1 MQSNRLVLSV
11 ALLSALVIIAFPI
24 TSLLFKQEPDVTV
37 LNHDSFFIIV
47 QTFIWAVAVGLI
59 ATAIGWPLGL
69 RFSGHSLGMRRLIY
83 TTLLLTLAIP
93 SYAIYYAWWQT
104 WPAGSGIH
112 NLVVAYDFMSF
123 ATKCTLALALVGWS
137 WPIAALIAGTCVSGN
152 DSTQLL
158 HRVDGVRLKTRVVHN
173 VRMHFPLMLASCVF
187 IAVLTAANTT
197 CFDLAQVHSIGNELR
212 AIIAT
217 GGSITDSPMLALS
230 SMFFAIIAAI
240 VVMRFKTK
248 NKSDQVD
255 FPRTSFTPLLIVW
268 IFLSGGPIIVGAVF
282 ATSAD
287 ILLLFS
293 QYGGDVARSLLTATM
308 TASGCVFILFISTI
322 LHAARSD
329 HVRYIAKFLDYC
341 WIAAALLPATIVA
354 EAAMH
359 AWNQPLLD
367 IVYRSSFLIVFAQ
380 LAQIGFLGSLAGRW
394 VSSNHAVE
402 LLLSCD
408 APKSIRVFWS
418 AVRSRIIGA
427 SIVVVALSMA
437 MSMGEVA
444 MTTQLSQPA
453 TNQPIAVALLHA
465 MHYQRPQIVTSVILF
480 FVLFAVISGIVV
492 SFGMRKCTLS
502 MLISICF
509 VFVGC
514 GQSETKPA
522 IRGLIPTIV
531 IGGTGQS
538 DGHFV
543 TPRAADF
550 KDSILV
556 VIDKTGRLQRFDQHG
571 SFLSAWSLPPTGNG
585 FPTGVTLDDQGNI
598 WIADT
603 HGHRVRVLDPLG
615 NELLIFGEYGT
626 GDGQFLYPTDI
637 AFGLQGEVYV
647 SEYGGNDRINVFDR
661 SGTFIRSIGGHG
673 DGRNEFRRPQSIVVD
688 QRTGDLYVADSGN
701 HRIVA
706 LDRHG
711 EVIRIISEV
720 GREPSK
726 LLYPYSLLF
735 DTPDTILVC
744 EFGNNRLQR
753 FSTDGKSLGIWG
765 SPGSEMGLLRTP
777 WGVAAT
783 SGGIV
788 IADTGNNRLQL
799 LPYMML
805 TNQ

>member
-11 ALLSALVIIAFPI
+11 ALLIALVIIAFPI
-24 TSLLFKQEPDVTV
+24 TSLLFKQEPAVTV

-47 QTFIWAVAVGLI
+47 QTFVWAVAVGLI

-69 RFSGHSLGMRRLIY
+69 RFSGLSLSMRRLIY

-112 NLVVAYDFMSF
+112 NLVVAYDVMSF

-152 DSTQLL
+152 DSMQLL

-248 NKSDQVD
+248 NKSEQVD
-255 FPRTSFTPLLIVW
+255 FPRTSFIPLLIVW

-308 TASGCVFILFISTI
+308 TASGCVFILFISSI

-329 HVRYIAKFLDYC
+329 HVRYIAKLLDYC

-354 EAAMH
+354 EAAML

-367 IVYRSSFLIVFAQ
+367 IVYRSPFLIVFAQ

-408 APKSIRVFWS
+408 APKSIPVFWS
-418 AVRSRIIGA
+418 ALRSRMTGA
-427 SIVVVALSMA
+427 AIVVVALSMA

-453 TNQPIAVALLHA
+453 TNQPIAVALLNA

-480 FVLFAVISGIVV
+480 FVVFAVISGIVIA
-492 SFGMRKCTLS
+492 FGMRKCTLS

-522 IRGLIPTIV
+522 IRELIPTTI
-531 IGGTGQS
+531 IGGTGQR

-550 KDSILV
+550 KDGILV

-637 AFGLQGEVYV
+637 AFQHDGLVLV
-647 SEYGGNDRINVFDR
+647 SEYGGNDRISVFDHA
-661 SGTFIRSIGGHG
+661 GNFLHAFGKHG
-673 DGRNEFRRPQSIVVD
+673 KGAEEFRRPQSIAVHPE
-688 QRTGDLYVADSGN
+688 TNLMYITDSAN
-701 HRIVA
+701 HRIVVYDINGT
-706 LDRHG
+706 LINTFGSVGNKSG
-711 EVIRIISEV
+711 E
-720 GREPSK
+720 
-726 LLYPYSLLF
+726 LLYPYSIVVLHDGTLLV
-735 DTPDTILVC
+735 T
-744 EFGNNRLQR
+744 EFGNNRLQQ
-753 FSTDGKSLGIWG
+753 FNQQGKSLGVWG
-765 SPGSEMGLLRTP
+765 SAGFAHGEYKTP
-777 WGVAAT
+777 WGAVLMQD
-783 SGGIV
+783 GVLV
-788 IADTGNNRLQL
+788 IDTGNNRLQL
-799 LPYMML
+799 FKGFMM
-805 TNQ
+805 

>member
-11 ALLSALVIIAFPI
+11 ALLIALVIIAFPI
-24 TSLLFKQEPDVTV
+24 TSLLFKQEPAVTV

-47 QTFIWAVAVGLI
+47 QTFVWAVAVGLI

-69 RFSGHSLGMRRLIY
+69 RFSGLSLSMRRLIY

-112 NLVVAYDFMSF
+112 NLVVAYDVMSF

-152 DSTQLL
+152 DSMQLL

-248 NKSDQVD
+248 NKSEQVD
-255 FPRTSFTPLLIVW
+255 FPRTSFIPLLIVW

-308 TASGCVFILFISTI
+308 TASGCVFILFISSI

-329 HVRYIAKFLDYC
+329 HVRYIAKLLDYC

-354 EAAMH
+354 EAAML

-367 IVYRSSFLIVFAQ
+367 IVYRSPFLIVFAQ

-408 APKSIRVFWS
+408 APKSIPVFWS
-418 AVRSRIIGA
+418 ALRSRMTGA
-427 SIVVVALSMA
+427 AIVVVALSMA

-453 TNQPIAVALLHA
+453 TNQPIAVALLNA

-480 FVLFAVISGIVV
+480 FVVFAVISGIVV
-492 SFGMRKCTLS
+492 AFGMRKCTLS

-522 IRGLIPTIV
+522 IRELIPTTI
-531 IGGTGQS
+531 IGGTGQR

-550 KDSILV
+550 KDGILV

-637 AFGLQGEVYV
+637 AFQHDGLVLV
-647 SEYGGNDRINVFDR
+647 SEYGGNDRISVFDHA
-661 SGTFIRSIGGHG
+661 GNFLHAFGKHG
-673 DGRNEFRRPQSIVVD
+673 KGAEEFRRPQSIAVHPE
-688 QRTGDLYVADSGN
+688 TNLMYITDSAN
-701 HRIVA
+701 HRIVVYDINGT
-706 LDRHG
+706 LINTFGSVGNKSG
-711 EVIRIISEV
+711 E
-720 GREPSK
+720 
-726 LLYPYSLLF
+726 LLYPYSIVVLHDGTLLV
-735 DTPDTILVC
+735 T
-744 EFGNNRLQR
+744 EFGNNRLQQ
-753 FSTDGKSLGIWG
+753 FNQQGKSLGVWG
-765 SPGSEMGLLRTP
+765 SAGFAHGEYKTP
-777 WGVAAT
+777 WGAVLMQD
-783 SGGIV
+783 GVLV
-788 IADTGNNRLQL
+788 IDTGNNRLQL
-799 LPYMML
+799 FKGFMM
-805 TNQ
+805 

>member
-11 ALLSALVIIAFPI
+11 ALLIALVIIAFPI
-24 TSLLFKQEPDVTV
+24 TSLLFKQEPAVTV

-47 QTFIWAVAVGLI
+47 QTFVWAVAVGLI

-69 RFSGHSLGMRRLIY
+69 RFSGLSLSMRRLIY

-112 NLVVAYDFMSF
+112 NLVVAYDVMSF

-152 DSTQLL
+152 DSMQLL

-173 VRMHFPLMLASCVF
+173 VRMHFPLMLASCLF

-248 NKSDQVD
+248 NKSEQVD
-255 FPRTSFTPLLIVW
+255 FPRTSFIPLLIVW

-308 TASGCVFILFISTI
+308 TASGCVFILFISSI

-329 HVRYIAKFLDYC
+329 HVRYIAKLLDYC

-354 EAAMH
+354 EAAML

-367 IVYRSSFLIVFAQ
+367 IVYRSPFLIVFAQ

-408 APKSIRVFWS
+408 APKSIPVFWS
-418 AVRSRIIGA
+418 ALRSRMTGA
-427 SIVVVALSMA
+427 AIVVVALSMA

-453 TNQPIAVALLHA
+453 TNQPIAVALLNA

-480 FVLFAVISGIVV
+480 FVVFAVISGLVV
-492 SFGMRKCTLS
+492 AFGMRKCTLS

-509 VFVGC
+509 IFVGC

-522 IRGLIPTIV
+522 IRELIPTTI
-531 IGGTGQS
+531 IGGTGQR

-550 KDSILV
+550 KDGILV

-637 AFGLQGEVYV
+637 AFQHDGLVLV
-647 SEYGGNDRINVFDR
+647 SEYGGNDRISVFDHAGNFLHAF
-661 SGTFIRSIGGHG
+661 GTHG
-673 DGRNEFRRPQSIVVD
+673 KGAEEFRRPQSIAVHPE
-688 QRTGDLYVADSGN
+688 TNLMYITDSAN
-701 HRIVA
+701 HRIVVYDINGT
-706 LDRHG
+706 LINTFGSVGNKSG
-711 EVIRIISEV
+711 E
-720 GREPSK
+720 
-726 LLYPYSLLF
+726 LLYPYSIVVLHDGTLLV
-735 DTPDTILVC
+735 T
-744 EFGNNRLQR
+744 EFGNNRLQQ
-753 FSTDGKSLGIWG
+753 FNQQGKSLGVWG
-765 SPGSEMGLLRTP
+765 SAGFAHGEYKTP
-777 WGVAAT
+777 WGAVLMQD
-783 SGGIV
+783 GVLV
-788 IADTGNNRLQL
+788 IDTGNNRLQL
-799 LPYMML
+799 FKGFMM
-805 TNQ
+805 

>member
-1 MQSNRLVLSV
+1 VQSNRLVLSV
-11 ALLSALVIIAFPI
+11 ALLIALVIIAFPI
-24 TSLLFKQEPDVTV
+24 TSLLFKQEPAVTV

-47 QTFIWAVAVGLI
+47 QTFVWAVAVGLI

-69 RFSGHSLGMRRLIY
+69 RFSGLSLSMRRLIY

-112 NLVVAYDFMSF
+112 NLVVAYDVMSF

-152 DSTQLL
+152 DSMQLL

-173 VRMHFPLMLASCVF
+173 VRMHFPLMLASCLF

-248 NKSDQVD
+248 NKSEQVD
-255 FPRTSFTPLLIVW
+255 FPRTSFIPLLIVW

-282 ATSAD
+282 ATNAD

-308 TASGCVFILFISTI
+308 TASGCVFILFISSI

-329 HVRYIAKFLDYC
+329 HVRYIAKLLDYC

-354 EAAMH
+354 EAAML

-367 IVYRSSFLIVFAQ
+367 IVYRSPFLIVFAQ

-408 APKSIRVFWS
+408 APKSIPVFWS
-418 AVRSRIIGA
+418 ALRSRMTGA
-427 SIVVVALSMA
+427 AIVVVALSMA

-453 TNQPIAVALLHA
+453 TNQPIAVALLNA

-480 FVLFAVISGIVV
+480 FVVFAVISGLVV
-492 SFGMRKCTLS
+492 AFGMRKCTLS

-509 VFVGC
+509 IFVGC

-522 IRGLIPTIV
+522 IRELIPTTI
-531 IGGTGQS
+531 IGGTGQR

-550 KDSILV
+550 KDGILV

-637 AFGLQGEVYV
+637 AFQHDGLVLV
-647 SEYGGNDRINVFDR
+647 SEYGGNDRISVFDHAGNFLHAF
-661 SGTFIRSIGGHG
+661 GTHG
-673 DGRNEFRRPQSIVVD
+673 KGAEEFRRPQSIAVHPE
-688 QRTGDLYVADSGN
+688 TNLMYITDSAN
-701 HRIVA
+701 HRIVVYDINGT
-706 LDRHG
+706 LINTFGSVGNKSG
-711 EVIRIISEV
+711 E
-720 GREPSK
+720 
-726 LLYPYSLLF
+726 LLYPYSIVVLHDGTLLV
-735 DTPDTILVC
+735 T
-744 EFGNNRLQR
+744 EFGNNRLQQ
-753 FSTDGKSLGIWG
+753 FNQQGKSLGVWG
-765 SPGSEMGLLRTP
+765 SAGFAHGEYKTP
-777 WGVAAT
+777 WGAVLMQD
-783 SGGIV
+783 GVLV
-788 IADTGNNRLQL
+788 IDTGNNRLQL
-799 LPYMML
+799 FKGFMM
-805 TNQ
+805 

>member
-11 ALLSALVIIAFPI
+11 ALLIALVIIVFPI
-24 TSLLFKQEPDVTV
+24 TSLLFKQEPAVTV

-47 QTFIWAVAVGLI
+47 QTFVWAVAVGLI

-69 RFSGHSLGMRRLIY
+69 RFSGLSLSMRRLIY

-112 NLVVAYDFMSF
+112 NLVVAYDVMSF

-152 DSTQLL
+152 DSMQLL

-248 NKSDQVD
+248 NKSEQVD
-255 FPRTSFTPLLIVW
+255 SLRTSFIPLLIVW

-282 ATSAD
+282 ATNAD

-308 TASGCVFILFISTI
+308 TASGCVFILFISSI

-329 HVRYIAKFLDYC
+329 HVRYIAKLLDYC

-354 EAAMH
+354 EAAML

-367 IVYRSSFLIVFAQ
+367 IVYRSPFLIVFAQ

-408 APKSIRVFWS
+408 APKSIPVFWS
-418 AVRSRIIGA
+418 ALRSRMTGA
-427 SIVVVALSMA
+427 AIVVVALSMA

-453 TNQPIAVALLHA
+453 TNQPIAVALLNA

-480 FVLFAVISGIVV
+480 FVVFAVISGLVV
-492 SFGMRKCTLS
+492 AFGMRKCTLS

-509 VFVGC
+509 IFVGC

-522 IRGLIPTIV
+522 IRELIPTTI
-531 IGGTGQS
+531 IGGTGQR

-550 KDSILV
+550 KDGILV

-637 AFGLQGEVYV
+637 AFQHDGLVLV
-647 SEYGGNDRINVFDR
+647 SEYGGNDRISVFDHAGNFLHAF
-661 SGTFIRSIGGHG
+661 GTHG
-673 DGRNEFRRPQSIVVD
+673 KGAEEFRRPQSIAVHPE
-688 QRTGDLYVADSGN
+688 TNLMYITDSAN
-701 HRIVA
+701 HRIVVYDINGT
-706 LDRHG
+706 LINTFGSVGNKSG
-711 EVIRIISEV
+711 E
-720 GREPSK
+720 
-726 LLYPYSLLF
+726 LLYPYSIVVLHDGTLLV
-735 DTPDTILVC
+735 T
-744 EFGNNRLQR
+744 EFGNNRLQQ
-753 FSTDGKSLGIWG
+753 FNQQGKSLGVWG
-765 SPGSEMGLLRTP
+765 SAGFAHGEYKTP
-777 WGVAAT
+777 WGAVLMQD
-783 SGGIV
+783 GVLV
-788 IADTGNNRLQL
+788 IDTGNNRLQL
-799 LPYMML
+799 FKGFMM
-805 TNQ
+805 

>member
-1 MQSNRLVLSV
+1 VQSNRLVLSV
-11 ALLSALVIIAFPI
+11 ALLIALVIIAFPI
-24 TSLLFKQEPDVTV
+24 TSLLFKQEPAVTV

-47 QTFIWAVAVGLI
+47 QTFVWAVAVGLI

-69 RFSGHSLGMRRLIY
+69 RFSGLSLSMRRLIY

-112 NLVVAYDFMSF
+112 NLVVAYDVMSF

-152 DSTQLL
+152 DSMQLL

-248 NKSDQVD
+248 NKSEQVD
-255 FPRTSFTPLLIVW
+255 FPRTSFIPLLIVW

-308 TASGCVFILFISTI
+308 TASGCVFILFISSI

-329 HVRYIAKFLDYC
+329 HVRYIAKLLDYC

-354 EAAMH
+354 EAAML

-367 IVYRSSFLIVFAQ
+367 IVYRSPFLIVFAQ

-408 APKSIRVFWS
+408 APKSIPVFWS
-418 AVRSRIIGA
+418 ALRSRMTGA
-427 SIVVVALSMA
+427 AIVVVALSMA

-453 TNQPIAVALLHA
+453 TNQPIAVALLNA

-480 FVLFAVISGIVV
+480 FVVFAVISGLVV
-492 SFGMRKCTLS
+492 AFGMRKCTLS

-509 VFVGC
+509 IFVGC

-522 IRGLIPTIV
+522 IRELIPTTI
-531 IGGTGQS
+531 IGGTGQR

-550 KDSILV
+550 KDGILV

-637 AFGLQGEVYV
+637 AFQHDGLVLV
-647 SEYGGNDRINVFDR
+647 SEYGGNDRISVFDHAGNFLHAF
-661 SGTFIRSIGGHG
+661 GTHG
-673 DGRNEFRRPQSIVVD
+673 KGAEEFRRPQSIAVHPE
-688 QRTGDLYVADSGN
+688 TNLMYITDSAN
-701 HRIVA
+701 HRIVVYDINGT
-706 LDRHG
+706 LINTFGSVGNKSG
-711 EVIRIISEV
+711 E
-720 GREPSK
+720 
-726 LLYPYSLLF
+726 LLYPYSIVVLHDGTLLV
-735 DTPDTILVC
+735 T
-744 EFGNNRLQR
+744 EFGNNRLQQ
-753 FSTDGKSLGIWG
+753 FNQQGKSLGVWG
-765 SPGSEMGLLRTP
+765 SAGFAHGEYKTP
-777 WGVAAT
+777 WGAVLMQD
-783 SGGIV
+783 GVLV
-788 IADTGNNRLQL
+788 IDTGNNRLQL
-799 LPYMML
+799 FKGFMM
-805 TNQ
+805 

>member
-11 ALLSALVIIAFPI
+11 ALLIALVIIAFPI
-24 TSLLFKQEPDVTV
+24 TSLLFKQEPAVTV

-47 QTFIWAVAVGLI
+47 QTFVWAVAVGLI

-69 RFSGHSLGMRRLIY
+69 RLSGLSLSMRRLIY

-112 NLVVAYDFMSF
+112 NLVVAYDVMSF

-152 DSTQLL
+152 DSMQLL

-248 NKSDQVD
+248 NKSQQVD
-255 FPRTSFTPLLIVW
+255 FPRTSFIPLLIVW

-308 TASGCVFILFISTI
+308 TASGCVFILFISSI

-329 HVRYIAKFLDYC
+329 HVRYIAKLLDYC

-354 EAAMH
+354 EAAML

-367 IVYRSSFLIVFAQ
+367 IVYRSPFLIVFAQ

-408 APKSIRVFWS
+408 APKSIPVFWS
-418 AVRSRIIGA
+418 ALRSRMTGA
-427 SIVVVALSMA
+427 AIVVVALSMA

-453 TNQPIAVALLHA
+453 TNQPIAVALLNA

-480 FVLFAVISGIVV
+480 FVVFAVISGIVV
-492 SFGMRKCTLS
+492 AFGMRKCTLS

-522 IRGLIPTIV
+522 IRELIPTTI
-531 IGGTGQS
+531 IGGTGQR

-550 KDSILV
+550 KDGILV

-637 AFGLQGEVYV
+637 AFQHDGLVLV
-647 SEYGGNDRINVFDR
+647 SEYGGNDRISVFDHA
-661 SGTFIRSIGGHG
+661 GNFLHAFGKHG
-673 DGRNEFRRPQSIVVD
+673 KGAEEFRRPQSIAVHPE
-688 QRTGDLYVADSGN
+688 TNLMYITDSAN
-701 HRIVA
+701 HRIVVYDINGT
-706 LDRHG
+706 LISTFGSVGNKSG
-711 EVIRIISEV
+711 E
-720 GREPSK
+720 
-726 LLYPYSLLF
+726 LLYPYSIVVLHDGTLLV
-735 DTPDTILVC
+735 T
-744 EFGNNRLQR
+744 EFGNNRLQQ
-753 FSTDGKSLGIWG
+753 FNQQGKSLGVWG
-765 SPGSEMGLLRTP
+765 SAGFAHGEYKTP
-777 WGVAAT
+777 WGAVLMQD
-783 SGGIV
+783 GVLV
-788 IADTGNNRLQL
+788 IDTGNNRLQL
-799 LPYMML
+799 FKGFMM
-805 TNQ
+805 

>member
-1 MQSNRLVLSV
+1 MTRRPPRSTL
-11 ALLSALVIIAFPI
+11 FPY
-24 TSLLFKQEPDVTV
+24 TPLFRS
-37 LNHDSFFIIV
+37 DSFFIIV
-47 QTFIWAVAVGLI
+47 QTFVWAVAVGLI

-69 RFSGHSLGMRRLIY
+69 RFSGLSLSMRRLIY

-112 NLVVAYDFMSF
+112 NLVVAYDVMSF

-152 DSTQLL
+152 DSMQLL

-248 NKSDQVD
+248 NKSEQVD
-255 FPRTSFTPLLIVW
+255 FPRTSFIPLLIVW

-308 TASGCVFILFISTI
+308 TASGCVFILFISSI

-329 HVRYIAKFLDYC
+329 HVRYIAKLLDYC

-354 EAAMH
+354 EAAML

-367 IVYRSSFLIVFAQ
+367 IVYRSPFLIVFAQ

-408 APKSIRVFWS
+408 APKSIPVFWS
-418 AVRSRIIGA
+418 ALRSRMTGA
-427 SIVVVALSMA
+427 AIVVVALSMA

-453 TNQPIAVALLHA
+453 TNQPIAVALLNA

-480 FVLFAVISGIVV
+480 FVVFAVISGLVV
-492 SFGMRKCTLS
+492 AFGMRKCTLS

-509 VFVGC
+509 IFVGC

-522 IRGLIPTIV
+522 IRELIPTTI
-531 IGGTGQS
+531 IGGTGQR

-550 KDSILV
+550 KDGILV

-637 AFGLQGEVYV
+637 AFQHDGLVLV
-647 SEYGGNDRINVFDR
+647 SEYGGNDRISVFDHAGNFLHAF
-661 SGTFIRSIGGHG
+661 GTHG
-673 DGRNEFRRPQSIVVD
+673 KGAEEFRRPQSIAVHPE
-688 QRTGDLYVADSGN
+688 TNLMYITDSAN
-701 HRIVA
+701 HRIVVYDINGT
-706 LDRHG
+706 LINTFGSVGNKSG
-711 EVIRIISEV
+711 E
-720 GREPSK
+720 
-726 LLYPYSLLF
+726 LLYPYSIVVLHDGTLLV
-735 DTPDTILVC
+735 T
-744 EFGNNRLQR
+744 EFGNNRLQQ
-753 FSTDGKSLGIWG
+753 FNQQGKSLGVWG
-765 SPGSEMGLLRTP
+765 SAGFAHGEYKTP
-777 WGVAAT
+777 WGAVLMQD
-783 SGGIV
+783 GVLV
-788 IADTGNNRLQL
+788 IDTGNNRLQL
-799 LPYMML
+799 FKGFMM
-805 TNQ
+805 

>member
-1 MQSNRLVLSV
+1 VQSNRLVLSV
-11 ALLSALVIIAFPI
+11 ALLIALVIIAFPI
-24 TSLLFKQEPDVTV
+24 TSLLFKQEPAVTV

-47 QTFIWAVAVGLI
+47 QTFVWAVAVGLI

-69 RFSGHSLGMRRLIY
+69 RFSGLSLSMRRLIY

-112 NLVVAYDFMSF
+112 NLVVAYDVMSF

-152 DSTQLL
+152 DSMQLL
-158 HRVDGVRLKTRVVHN
+158 HRVDGVRLKIRVVHN
-173 VRMHFPLMLASCVF
+173 VRMHFPLMLASCLF

-248 NKSDQVD
+248 NKSEQVD
-255 FPRTSFTPLLIVW
+255 FPRTSFIPLLIVW

-308 TASGCVFILFISTI
+308 TASGCVFILFISSI

-329 HVRYIAKFLDYC
+329 HVRYIAKLLDYC

-354 EAAMH
+354 EAAML

-367 IVYRSSFLIVFAQ
+367 IVYRSPFLIVFAQ

-408 APKSIRVFWS
+408 APKSIPVFWS
-418 AVRSRIIGA
+418 ALRSRMTGA
-427 SIVVVALSMA
+427 AIVVVALSMA

-453 TNQPIAVALLHA
+453 TNQPIAVALLNA

-480 FVLFAVISGIVV
+480 FVVFAVISGLVV
-492 SFGMRKCTLS
+492 AFGMRKCTLS

-509 VFVGC
+509 IFVGC

-522 IRGLIPTIV
+522 IRELIPTTI
-531 IGGTGQS
+531 IGGTGQR

-550 KDSILV
+550 KDGILV

-637 AFGLQGEVYV
+637 AFQHDGLVLV
-647 SEYGGNDRINVFDR
+647 SEYGGNDRISVFDHAGNFLHAF
-661 SGTFIRSIGGHG
+661 GTHG
-673 DGRNEFRRPQSIVVD
+673 KGAEEFRRPQSIAVHPE
-688 QRTGDLYVADSGN
+688 TNLMYITDSAN
-701 HRIVA
+701 HRIVVYDINGT
-706 LDRHG
+706 LINTFGSVGNKSG
-711 EVIRIISEV
+711 E
-720 GREPSK
+720 
-726 LLYPYSLLF
+726 LLYPYSIVVLHDGTLLV
-735 DTPDTILVC
+735 T
-744 EFGNNRLQR
+744 EFGNNRLQQ
-753 FSTDGKSLGIWG
+753 FNQQGKSLGVWG
-765 SPGSEMGLLRTP
+765 SAGFAHGEYKTP
-777 WGVAAT
+777 WGAVLMQD
-783 SGGIV
+783 GVLV
-788 IADTGNNRLQL
+788 IDTGNNRLQL
-799 LPYMML
+799 FKGFMM
-805 TNQ
+805 

>member
-11 ALLSALVIIAFPI
+11 ALLIALVIIAFPI
-24 TSLLFKQEPDVTV
+24 TSLLFKQEPAVTV

-69 RFSGHSLGMRRLIY
+69 RLSGLSLSMRRLIY

-112 NLVVAYDFMSF
+112 NLVVAYDVMSF

-137 WPIAALIAGTCVSGN
+137 WPIATLIAGTCVSSN
-152 DSTQLL
+152 DSMQLL

-217 GGSITDSPMLALS
+217 GGSVTDSPMLALS

-248 NKSDQVD
+248 NKSEQVD

-308 TASGCVFILFISTI
+308 TASGCVFILFISSI

-329 HVRYIAKFLDYC
+329 HVRYIAKLLDYC

-354 EAAMH
+354 EAAML

-367 IVYRSSFLIVFAQ
+367 IVYRSPFLIVFAQ

-408 APKSIRVFWS
+408 APKSIPVFWS
-418 AVRSRIIGA
+418 ALRSRMTGA
-427 SIVVVALSMA
+427 AIVVVALSMA

-453 TNQPIAVALLHA
+453 TNQPIAVALLNA

-480 FVLFAVISGIVV
+480 FVVFAVISGIVV
-492 SFGMRKCTLS
+492 AFGMRKCTLS

-514 GQSETKPA
+514 DQSETKPT
-522 IRGLIPTIV
+522 IRELIPTRI
-531 IGGTGQS
+531 IGGTGQR
-538 DGHFV
+538 DGYFV

-550 KDSILV
+550 KDGILV

-637 AFGLQGEVYV
+637 AFQHDGLVLV
-647 SEYGGNDRINVFDR
+647 SEYGGNDRISVFDHA
-661 SGTFIRSIGGHG
+661 GNFLHAFGKHG
-673 DGRNEFRRPQSIVVD
+673 KGAEEFRRPQSIAVHPE
-688 QRTGDLYVADSGN
+688 TNLMYITDSAN
-701 HRIVA
+701 HRIVVYDINGT
-706 LDRHG
+706 LISTFGSVGNKSG
-711 EVIRIISEV
+711 E
-720 GREPSK
+720 
-726 LLYPYSLLF
+726 LLYPYSIVVLHDGTLLV
-735 DTPDTILVC
+735 T
-744 EFGNNRLQR
+744 EFGNNRLQQ
-753 FSTDGKSLGIWG
+753 FNQQGKSLGVWG
-765 SPGSEMGLLRTP
+765 SAGFAHGEYKTP
-777 WGVAAT
+777 WGAVLMQD
-783 SGGIV
+783 GVLV
-788 IADTGNNRLQL
+788 IDTGNNRLQL
-799 LPYMML
+799 FKGFMM
-805 TNQ
+805 

>member
-112 NLVVAYDFMSF
+112 NLVVAYDVMSF

-492 SFGMRKCTLS
+492 SFGMRKCTLL

-514 GQSETKPA
+514 GQSETKPS

-637 AFGLQGEVYV
+637 AFQHDGLVLV
-647 SEYGGNDRINVFDR
+647 SEYGGNDRISVFDHA
-661 SGTFIRSIGGHG
+661 GNFLYAFGQHG
-673 DGRNEFRRPQSIVVD
+673 KGVGEFRRPQSIAVHPE
-688 QRTGDLYVADSGN
+688 TNLMYITDSAN
-701 HRIVA
+701 HRIVVYDINGT
-706 LDRHG
+706 LMSTFGSVGNKSG
-711 EVIRIISEV
+711 E
-720 GREPSK
+720 
-726 LLYPYSLLF
+726 LLYPYSIVVLHDGTLLV
-735 DTPDTILVC
+735 T
-744 EFGNNRLQR
+744 EFGNNRLQQ
-753 FSTDGKSLGIWG
+753 FNQQGKSLGVWG
-765 SPGSEMGLLRTP
+765 NAGFDHGEYKTP
-777 WGVAAT
+777 WGAVLMQD
-783 SGGIV
+783 GVLV
-788 IADTGNNRLQL
+788 IDTGNNRLQL
-799 LPYMML
+799 FKGFMM
-805 TNQ
+805 

>member
-11 ALLSALVIIAFPI
+11 ALLIALVIIVFPI
-24 TSLLFKQEPDVTV
+24 TSLLFKQEPAVTV

-47 QTFIWAVAVGLI
+47 QTFVWAVAVGLI

-69 RFSGHSLGMRRLIY
+69 RFSGLSLSMRRLIY

-112 NLVVAYDFMSF
+112 NLVVAYDVMSF

-152 DSTQLL
+152 DSMQLL

-248 NKSDQVD
+248 NKSEQVD
-255 FPRTSFTPLLIVW
+255 FPRTSFIPLLIVW

-308 TASGCVFILFISTI
+308 TASGCVFILFISSI

-329 HVRYIAKFLDYC
+329 HVRYIAKLLDYC

-354 EAAMH
+354 EAAML

-367 IVYRSSFLIVFAQ
+367 IVYRSPFLIVFAQ

-408 APKSIRVFWS
+408 APKSIPVFWS
-418 AVRSRIIGA
+418 ALRSRMTGA
-427 SIVVVALSMA
+427 AIVVVALSMA

-453 TNQPIAVALLHA
+453 TNQPIAVALLNA

-480 FVLFAVISGIVV
+480 FVVFAVISGLVV
-492 SFGMRKCTLS
+492 AFGMRKCTLS

-509 VFVGC
+509 IFVGC

-522 IRGLIPTIV
+522 IRELIPTTI
-531 IGGTGQS
+531 IGGTGQR

-550 KDSILV
+550 KDGILV

-637 AFGLQGEVYV
+637 AFQHDGLVLV
-647 SEYGGNDRINVFDR
+647 SEYGGNDRISVFDHAGNFLHAF
-661 SGTFIRSIGGHG
+661 GTHG
-673 DGRNEFRRPQSIVVD
+673 KGAEEFRRPQSIAVHPE
-688 QRTGDLYVADSGN
+688 TNLMYITDSAN
-701 HRIVA
+701 HRIVVYDINGT
-706 LDRHG
+706 LINTFGSVGNKSG
-711 EVIRIISEV
+711 E
-720 GREPSK
+720 
-726 LLYPYSLLF
+726 LLYPYSIVVLHDGTLLV
-735 DTPDTILVC
+735 T
-744 EFGNNRLQR
+744 EFGNNRLQQ
-753 FSTDGKSLGIWG
+753 FNQQGKSLGVWG
-765 SPGSEMGLLRTP
+765 SAGFAHGEYKTP
-777 WGVAAT
+777 WGAVLMQD
-783 SGGIV
+783 GVLV
-788 IADTGNNRLQL
+788 IDTGNNRLQL
-799 LPYMML
+799 FKGFMM
-805 TNQ
+805 